1 MCKYTLNI
9 FENRLIYF
17 KGIDTPRRNNQVAQ
31 QHILHFST
39 SQRNNYCFYQLQLQL
54 HGHID
59 HYVVV
64 KDIKMPS

>member
-9 FENRLIYF
+9 FENRLIYI
-17 KGIDTPRRNNQVAQ
+17 KGIDTPHKNNQ
-31 QHILHFST
+31 QHILGFST
-39 SQRNNYCFYQLQLQL
+39 NQINNYCFYQLQLQL

>member
-1 MCKYTLNI
+1 MCKYTFNI

-17 KGIDTPRRNNQVAQ
+17 KGIGTTHRSNQVAQ
-31 QHILHFST
+31 QHILGFSI
-39 SQRNNYCFYQLQLQL
+39 SQRNDYCFCQLQLRL
-54 HGHID
+54 HGHVD